1 MVHQPA
7 WEFGPGS
14 CKDCLKRS
22 FAFYNPNGFRFPGK
36 QIQETPVVGVKKQ
49 WFPAKNPLNHMDVNG
64 IGNRPTYFPKLYHS
78 NTELSIWLNNE
89 SQFTN
94 NHIQE

>member
-1 MVHQPA
+1 MVHQAAWQFGHDDHTGNPA
-7 WEFGPGS
+7 SWGEKTS
-14 CKDCLKRS
+14 
-22 FAFYNPNGFRFPGK
+22 
-36 QIQETPVVGVKKQ
+36 
-49 WFPAKNPLNHMDVNG
+49 WFPAKNPWNHMDVNG

-94 NHIQE
+94 NHIQEWMSEKISRTPA